1 MKTQTETQTSD
12 IVTQP
17 FDIHEYTEILFLLLC
32 IWRKEGRKENIAVQ
46 SSARAVRGRSDS
58 CAAAWRLWFI
68 PDDGS
73 VAVHDFHWSWQD
85 SVYIRWAELN
95 SAVYTRRKWTVPRV
109 WKAEFTPQTEQHL
122 AQFALY
128 HHYYYYQCYLDAN
141 CGVQS
146 WSPVLSENLL
156 EIIPPCVWFGSTPTH
171 SETQSLLL
179 KAEGGFS
186 FIFNPALWLFMVSG
200 SVLILETKRRQYC

>member
-1 MKTQTETQTSD
+1 MLAALGAVGPHQPLDFTPPLSGWKKIHHLGGHILMKTQTESQTSD

-32 IWRKEGRKENIAVQ
+32 IWRKEGRKENTAVQ

-58 CAAAWRLWFI
+58 CAAAWRLRFI

-109 WKAEFTPQTEQHL
+109 WKA
-122 AQFALY
+122 
-128 HHYYYYQCYLDAN
+128 
-141 CGVQS
+141 
-146 WSPVLSENLL
+146 LSLPRRLNNIWPNLL
-156 EIIPPCVWFGSTPTH
+156 YII
-171 SETQSLLL
+171 
-179 KAEGGFS
+179 
-186 FIFNPALWLFMVSG
+186 IIIII
-200 SVLILETKRRQYC
+200 SVI